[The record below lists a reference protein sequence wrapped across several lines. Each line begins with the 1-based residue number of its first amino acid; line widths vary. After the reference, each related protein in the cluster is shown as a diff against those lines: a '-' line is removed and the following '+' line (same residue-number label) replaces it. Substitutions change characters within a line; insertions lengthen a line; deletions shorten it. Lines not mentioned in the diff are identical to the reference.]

1 MWYNFFK
8 YLTMR
13 NLVIADEELK
23 LSQIKGNIEGGI
35 YIVKSDTTSRT
46 QAVVTCLA
54 NTNLFYYQTWCERR
68 HSMV

>member
-46 QAVVTCLA
+46 
-54 NTNLFYYQTWCERR
+54 
-68 HSMV
+68 